1 MIEEAQNILKY
12 LPSYYYSE
20 KEQEYLA
27 FLWDT
32 FACNY
37 ENEKYQFAFIAYH
50 MLLMMYVYFSI
61 WKIKEV
67 REECFHKA
75 LIGFGKDI
83 ENKFLG
89 AATPFSFSELNERSI
104 LRFFK
109 LIGFENAKI
118 GDWAKIVDQRNDVAH
133 SNGNIFFGLQDQLDE
148 QIDQML
154 ACIKEIQQ
162 SMGSVLLAIFEK
174 TLQEEENDF
183 QHLQDRLLRKHYF
196 SEQDMRAC
204 FAFDFDGFIDSAK
217 GKKRLARKIADAYKA
232 AYAEEAGVA
241 G

>member
-1 MIEEAQNILKY
+1 MTEDAQPILKY

-50 MLLMMYVYFSI
+50 MLFMMFVYFTI

-67 REECFHKA
+67 KKDCFQKA

-83 ENKFLG
+83 EHKFLS
-89 AATPFSFSELNERSI
+89 AVTPFSFSELSERNI

-109 LIGFENAKI
+109 LIGFDNGKI
-118 GDWAKIVDQRNDVAH
+118 GHWAKIVDQRNDVAH
-133 SNGNIFFGLQDQLDE
+133 SNGNIFFSLQGQLDE
-148 QIDQML
+148 QIDQIL
-154 ACIKEIQQ
+154 VCVTEIQNN
-162 SMGSVLLAIFEK
+162 MKDILFEIFSSALKSED
-174 TLQEEENDF
+174 NGF
-183 QHLQDRLLRKHYF
+183 QHFQDILLRKNYF
-196 SEQDMRAC
+196 SKMDMKTC
-204 FAFDFDGFIDSAK
+204 LKFNFKLFTDKAK
-217 GKKRLARKIADAYKA
+217 GKKRLLRVISEKYKQT
-232 AYAEEAGVA
+232 YSGDVE
-241 G
+241 